1 MPRDLLAAPVGA
13 GAALPSRPAAA
24 GGPGT
29 APHALPSAPNE
40 RQRGSPA
47 MLTVTDV
54 RQYFYCPRIVFY
66 RLCQPLRRPVTYKM
80 REGKLAQDRTADL
93 EHERSLR
100 VYGLTAGERHFNVS
114 LRSDVL
120 GVQGIVDMVIVTADE
135 AIPVEFKN
143 TTQPPARNHTYQ
155 LAAYALLVEERW
167 NLPVRRGFVYRMPL
181 KEATEI
187 RLKPSHRSAVRGAL
201 TEMRRMVAREEQ
213 PGPTERVERCRECEY
228 RCFCGDVD

>member
-1 MPRDLLAAPVGA
+1 MPRDLVAVPVGA
-13 GAALPSRPAAA
+13 GAAVRSRHAEVVGPAV
-24 GGPGT
+24 
-29 APHALPSAPNE
+29 APHALLSAADE
-40 RQRGSPA
+40 RRHGSPA

-100 VYGLTAGERHFNVS
+100 AYGLDSGERHFNVS
-114 LRSDVL
+114 LRSGAL
-120 GVQGIVDMVIVTADE
+120 GLRGILDMVIVTAQE

-167 NLPVRRGFVYRMPL
+167 DLPVRRGFVYRMPL

-187 RLKPSHRSAVRGAL
+187 PLAGAPRRAVHRAL
-201 TEMRRMVAREEQ
+201 AAMRVMVAREAQ
-213 PGPTERVERCRECEY
+213 PEPTEHTERCVECEY
-228 RCFCGDVD
+228 RRFCGDID